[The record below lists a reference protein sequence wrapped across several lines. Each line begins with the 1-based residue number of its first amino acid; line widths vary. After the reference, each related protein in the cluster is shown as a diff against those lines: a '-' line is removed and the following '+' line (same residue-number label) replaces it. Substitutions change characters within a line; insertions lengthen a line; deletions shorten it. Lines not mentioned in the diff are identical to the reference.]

1 MTQDLN
7 SSTTG
12 RIQELSKNVAD
23 KIAAGEVVDRPLSI
37 VKELVENA
45 LDAGASS
52 IVVEIRNGGKTYI
65 RVTDDGCGIAREDVF
80 LAFKRHA
87 TSKIREASDLDQIH
101 TLGFRGEALASISA
115 VSRTELITKPAEE
128 KLGYRLLIEGGEPA
142 DQGDTGCPD
151 GTTILVS
158 DLFYNTPARL
168 KFMKKDGTE
177 SGLIID
183 FISKMALAYPKVK
196 LRLINNGNILFSTPG
211 KGEIYANIL
220 TIYSRDIGEKLI
232 HVIEQEEGL
241 SLEAYLSPPSQN
253 KTTRKSQIFFVN
265 GRYIVSKVLDRAV
278 EEAYAEKLF
287 EGRYPI
293 VFLFLQVDPNRLDVN
308 IHPNKKEVRFDD
320 ERWVREFVARTLRKG
335 LSTDGAVAQIR
346 QENLFSRSSISRE
359 RAGEQSG
366 ASLSSSSDESTA
378 GDSVQG
384 KEAFKPEQIDIKK
397 LLSQR
402 RQEEERVKTGGGEG
416 LVSESGQPAYQINSQ
431 GEGNPASGEMPVSGN
446 SPSGG
451 MTTIGKIPASDSRQS
466 SSSGGI
472 PASDPREFPGSGGI
486 PASGPREFPASGEI
500 PSSGD
505 NSMTSGISILEPDS
519 GEENAAVAKTFA
531 LSPAP
536 PAEIPFDIH
545 SLRPTG
551 VIFATYITAVDD
563 KDCFY
568 LIDQH
573 AAHERI
579 FYEQLLA
586 EYNRRERHSQ
596 ILLTSFVVE
605 VPYSMKDTS
614 QDWTACLNDL
624 GFAMEE
630 FGTRAYRVSE
640 IPMFM
645 SLEEGKDFIGY
656 FLEQA
661 DQVQLDPKKLNQII
675 TRSCKSAVKAHDR
688 LAPEE
693 ISQLLSDLAKTRN
706 PFSCPHGRPTFIK
719 MTKYQ
724 IEKMFQRV

>member
-115 VSRTELITKPAEE
+115 VSRTELITKPAGE

-241 SLEAYLSPPSQN
+241 SLEAYLSPPSQS

-265 GRYIVSKVLDRAV
+265 GRHIVSKVLDRAV

-378 GDSVQG
+378 GGSGQG
-384 KEAFKPEQIDIKK
+384 KEAFKPEQVDIKK
-397 LLSQR
+397 LLSER
-402 RQEEERVKTGGGEG
+402 RKEEERAKTSGGEG
-416 LVSESGQPAYQINSQ
+416 LVSESGQPAYQIKSQ
-431 GEGNPASGEMPVSGN
+431 GEGSPASGEMP
-446 SPSGG
+446 
-451 MTTIGKIPASDSRQS
+451 I
-466 SSSGGI
+466 
-472 PASDPREFPGSGGI
+472 
-486 PASGPREFPASGEI
+486 SGEGSPEVASTGDHTM
-500 PSSGD
+500 PSS
-505 NSMTSGISILEPDS
+505 ILALEPNS
-519 GEENAAVAKTFA
+519 GEGYGAVAKAFA
-531 LSPAP
+531 LSPHP
-536 PAEIPFDIH
+536 PAEVPFDIH

-551 VIFATYITAVDD
+551 VIFSTYITAVDD

-586 EYNRRERHSQ
+586 EYNRQERHSQ
-596 ILLTSFVVE
+596 ILLTSFVIE
-605 VPYSMKDTS
+605 VPYSMKDAS
-614 QDWTACLNDL
+614 QDWLTCLNDL
-624 GFAMEE
+624 GFVMEE
-630 FGTRAYRVSE
+630 FGARAYRVSE

-645 SLEEGKDFIGY
+645 SLEEGKEFISY

-661 DQVQLDPKKLNQII
+661 DQFQLDPKKLNQII

-688 LAPEE
+688 LAPQE
-693 ISQLLSDLAKTRN
+693 ISQLMSDLAKTRN

>member
-115 VSRTELITKPAEE
+115 VSRTELITKPAGE

-241 SLEAYLSPPSQN
+241 SLESYLSPPSQN

-378 GDSVQG
+378 GGSGQG
-384 KEAFKPEQIDIKK
+384 KEAFKPEQVDIKK

-402 RQEEERVKTGGGEG
+402 RQEEERAKTGGGEG
-416 LVSESGQPAYQINSQ
+416 LVSESGQSAYQINSQ

-446 SPSGG
+446 SPEG
-451 MTTIGKIPASDSRQS
+451 
-466 SSSGGI
+466 
-472 PASDPREFPGSGGI
+472 EFP
-486 PASGPREFPASGEI
+486 
-500 PSSGD
+500 
-505 NSMTSGISILEPDS
+505 
-519 GEENAAVAKTFA
+519 A

-596 ILLTSFVVE
+596 ILLTSFVIE

-688 LAPEE
+688 LVPEE

>member
-115 VSRTELITKPAEE
+115 VSRTELITKPAGE

-378 GDSVQG
+378 GGSGQG
-384 KEAFKPEQIDIKK
+384 KEAFKPEQVDIKK

-402 RQEEERVKTGGGEG
+402 RQEEERAKTGGGEG

-431 GEGNPASGEMPVSGN
+431 GEGNPASGEMPISGER
-446 SPSGG
+446 SPSGEL
-451 MTTIGKIPASDSRQS
+451 P
-466 SSSGGI
+466 
-472 PASDPREFPGSGGI
+472 
-486 PASGPREFPASGEI
+486 
-500 PSSGD
+500 
-505 NSMTSGISILEPDS
+505 
-519 GEENAAVAKTFA
+519 A

-596 ILLTSFVVE
+596 ILLTSFVIE

-630 FGTRAYRVSE
+630 FGARAYRVSE

>member
-7 SSTTG
+7 SSTTD

-115 VSRTELITKPAEE
+115 VSRTELITKPAGE

-320 ERWVREFVARTLRKG
+320 ERWVTEFVARTLRKG

-378 GDSVQG
+378 GDSGQG
-384 KEAFKPEQIDIKK
+384 KEAFKPEQVDIKK
-397 LLSQR
+397 LLSER
-402 RQEEERVKTGGGEG
+402 RKEEEQAKTNGGEG

-446 SPSGG
+446 SPSG
-451 MTTIGKIPASDSRQS
+451 
-466 SSSGGI
+466 
-472 PASDPREFPGSGGI
+472 EFP
-486 PASGPREFPASGEI
+486 
-500 PSSGD
+500 
-505 NSMTSGISILEPDS
+505 
-519 GEENAAVAKTFA
+519 A

-630 FGTRAYRVSE
+630 FGARAYRVSE